1 MLRKR
6 NNRWYN
12 YFYFHSKSQEIY
24 KTTTKIDELNT
35 RFMVNV
41 QKSIVF
47 YPQVADKKNMK
58 FNTQSHLTVVK
69 HEWARNK
76 SNLTNGCPRP
86 PCCNAR
92 ALPREELKAW
102 ASRDTYHVHGLE
114 NSSVVANLSKC
125 PTDSIQFL
133 NQLCKDQQADSKI
146 YMEMQR
152 RWNNQSNI

>member
-58 FNTQSHLTVVK
+58 FNTQSH
-69 HEWARNK
+69 
-76 SNLTNGCPRP
+76 
-86 PCCNAR
+86 
-92 ALPREELKAW
+92 
-102 ASRDTYHVHGLE
+102 
-114 NSSVVANLSKC
+114 
-125 PTDSIQFL
+125 
-133 NQLCKDQQADSKI
+133 
-146 YMEMQR
+146 
-152 RWNNQSNI
+152 

>member
-58 FNTQSHLTVVK
+58 FNNNNTNNTWEFRISFSFAVLETLSHLSLDSPAKPNLRIIYCPVK
-69 HEWARNK
+69 ESKRIRMLA
-76 SNLTNGCPRP
+76 P
-86 PCCNAR
+86 
-92 ALPREELKAW
+92 
-102 ASRDTYHVHGLE
+102 
-114 NSSVVANLSKC
+114 NS
-125 PTDSIQFL
+125 
-133 NQLCKDQQADSKI
+133 
-146 YMEMQR
+146 
-152 RWNNQSNI
+152 